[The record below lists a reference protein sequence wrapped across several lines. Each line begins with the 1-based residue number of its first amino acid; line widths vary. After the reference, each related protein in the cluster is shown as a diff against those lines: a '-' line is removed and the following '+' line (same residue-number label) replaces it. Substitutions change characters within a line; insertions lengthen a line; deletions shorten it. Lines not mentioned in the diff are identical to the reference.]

1 MREFGWDGVHIF
13 VPTVYP
19 RDGIGGH
26 VERTVKAQRARG
38 RKSEIFVESFHP
50 ATADQCHH
58 VSQLDTHLA
67 AGERNVFIFQTGS
80 GSTLPNVLIPRSEP
94 LVVYHQGLTPIDLMS
109 PWSTE
114 SIGALTLGRRQLE
127 ELAKRAD
134 LGIGSSQHN
143 ADELAALGFR
153 RTAMAPVVFD
163 AFASSQSPARPTAS
177 RPRVLF
183 VGRITPNKGQHD
195 LIESFAVVRT
205 RVPDAELRLVGSVTT
220 PSYPNSLERLVKSLD
235 LTDSVTFVGDV
246 SDDQL
251 RGEYASADLFCSMSD
266 HEGFGMPLVEAAAA
280 GIPVIAY
287 AVAAVPGTVGSGGI
301 LLDSKDPAL
310 VATAI
315 ERVLTDDALRQ
326 DLVAAGHARVAELA
340 PDNAVDAL
348 DIALNDLADELTSS
362 TGQAR

>member
-1 MREFGWDGVHIF
+1 M
-13 VPTVYP
+13 
-19 RDGIGGH
+19 
-26 VERTVKAQRARG
+26 
-38 RKSEIFVESFHP
+38 
-50 ATADQCHH
+50 
-58 VSQLDTHLA
+58 
-67 AGERNVFIFQTGS
+67 
-80 GSTLPNVLIPRSEP
+80 
-94 LVVYHQGLTPIDLMS
+94 
-109 PWSTE
+109 
-114 SIGALTLGRRQLE
+114 
-127 ELAKRAD
+127 
-134 LGIGSSQHN
+134 
-143 ADELAALGFR
+143 
-153 RTAMAPVVFD
+153 
-163 AFASSQSPARPTAS
+163 
-177 RPRVLF
+177 LF

-220 PSYPNSLERLVKSLD
+220 PSYQNSLERLVKSLD